1 MTGTALP
8 LPARIIGP
16 AFIKTKARFGAFA
29 TMYLVNAVPPQ
40 DDGRAITSDSGC
52 RRGCRIP
59 HQVSVTD
66 GDFRLFIH
74 FWLGR

>member
-1 MTGTALP
+1 MTGAALP

-16 AFIKTKARFGAFA
+16 HSLQTKARFGAFA
-29 TMYLVNAVPPQ
+29 TVYLVKLCRPQ
-40 DDGRAITSDSGC
+40 DDGQAITSDSGC
-52 RRGCRIP
+52 LRDAEYP

-74 FWLGR
+74 FGLAW